1 MAKLGEVLKAKTV
14 KWKLSF
20 MSKMMIGIMS
30 ILGLGAL
37 LGAFV
42 LNSQTREL
50 SNNWMVANNIIA
62 DLDYLTSEFRLKQY
76 HHIVSE
82 TDEEYNQIEKEVEEI
97 NQKIEGQMQAY
108 RSTIQSDVDRQY
120 FEHAY
125 TAWQEYIEVSGSS
138 VFMASREGNLTK
150 AKNIMTEEGYKSFS
164 VFQTNFDE
172 LLNFNLDQAN
182 KATVRAQLAFLV
194 VIIVVILF
202 VAIGILI
209 STCISK
215 MIIQS
220 IAQPVEEL
228 MVVTKEMT
236 EGNLHA
242 PLYYKAEDE
251 LGILAESMRI
261 TQRTLSEYIEEISDA
276 LREIAKG
283 DLTKDFKEITDFKGD
298 FGSIKESFV
307 FILREFNDTLTQ
319 IQDNS
324 VQVESGSNDIAG
336 AAADL
341 ASGTTEQASAVEEL
355 TATINTVNNMAEESA
370 KRAEESYQEVLV
382 SVKNAE
388 TEKRQMQELQEE
400 MARIKEISNEVEAII
415 GLDMAVPKAY
425 EDYKINMPIVI
436 DVEESANTEKT
447 RTRDLTKEQRTKN
460 ALAFVRKMQEN
471 GYYVGVYANLD
482 WFTNYLDKDAI
493 GKECELWIA
502 HYNDNVDYKDTVY
515 GMWQYTDKGEIDGIT
530 DEETKTPTVDL
541 NICYKDYPTII
552 KNGGYNGFEK
562 PTLEP
567 SGIKGDIN
575 ADGITNLDDVVVLA
589 QYVAGWNIIVSA
601 DGLNLNGDAEGKV
614 DLDDVVWLAQSVAGW
629 NME

>member
-14 KWKLSF
+14 KGKLSF
-20 MSKMMIGIMS
+20 MSKMMIGIML

-76 HHIVSE
+76 HHIVSD

-108 RSTIQSDVDRQY
+108 KSTIQSDVDRQY
-120 FEHAY
+120 FEDAY

-138 VFMASREGNLTK
+138 VFMASKEGNLTK

-182 KATVRAQLAFLV
+182 KAAVRAQLAFWAV
-194 VIIVVILF
+194 VIVVILF
-202 VAIGILI
+202 VAIGILV

-220 IAQPVEEL
+220 ITQPVGEL

-261 TQRTLSEYIEEISDA
+261 TQRTLSEYIEEISDT

-307 FILREFNDTLTQ
+307 FILQEFNNTLTQ

-415 GLDMAVPKAY
+415 GTIEEIASQTSLLSLNASIEAARAGEAGRGFAVVADQIGKLATDSAQAAVNTK
-425 EDYKINMPIVI
+425 ELISKTIEEIDKGNKITVDAVEGFQRIIEELQKFATISQQNSEVSMTQAQALEQ
-436 DVEESANTEKT
+436 VEEGIEQISEVTQANAASSEECSAISEELAARATELDSLVK
-447 RTRDLTKEQRTKN
+447 K
-460 ALAFVRKMQEN
+460 FV
-471 GYYVGVYANLD
+471 L
-482 WFTNYLDKDAI
+482 
-493 GKECELWIA
+493 
-502 HYNDNVDYKDTVY
+502 YK
-515 GMWQYTDKGEIDGIT
+515 G
-530 DEETKTPTVDL
+530 
-541 NICYKDYPTII
+541 
-552 KNGGYNGFEK
+552 
-562 PTLEP
+562 
-567 SGIKGDIN
+567 
-575 ADGITNLDDVVVLA
+575 
-589 QYVAGWNIIVSA
+589 
-601 DGLNLNGDAEGKV
+601 
-614 DLDDVVWLAQSVAGW
+614 
-629 NME
+629 